1 GRPPHPAARFSD
13 SPPETGCRPAVDVQF
28 RSAAAPC
35 GDRSLALVLTGM
47 GQDGARGALALRRAG
62 SRVLVQDQDS
72 SVVWGMPGT
81 TVEMGA
87 ADEVHP
93 LSTLGDAVRRHLGM
107 GD

>member
-1 GRPPHPAARFSD
+1 LSD
-13 SPPETGCRPAVDVQF
+13 APPENGCRPAVDVLF
-28 RSAAAPC
+28 RSAAAAC
-35 GDRSLALVLTGM
+35 GDRALALVLTGM

-62 SRVLVQDQDS
+62 GRVLVQDQES

-87 ADEVHP
+87 ADEV
-93 LSTLGDAVRRHLGM
+93 LSLCQMGDTVRRHLGM